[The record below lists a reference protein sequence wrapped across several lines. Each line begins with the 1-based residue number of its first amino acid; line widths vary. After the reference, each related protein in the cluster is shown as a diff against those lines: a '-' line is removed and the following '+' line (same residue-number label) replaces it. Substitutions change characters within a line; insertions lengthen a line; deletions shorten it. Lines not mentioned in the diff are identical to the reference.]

1 MQQQI
6 MHFLIFFPV
15 FPWKFDFLVSFF
27 RKTEYNHYD
36 VFFCAAEIMHGMKG
50 TDAYKRRI
58 HA

>member
-1 MQQQI
+1 

-36 VFFCAAEIMHGMKG
+36 VFFCAVEIMHGMKG